1 MAHKEPRNDV
11 RVYLKLEEHQHLKAV
26 AKEQDISL
34 SELIRKTVMK
44 KYALPKKK
52 KARQP
57 DALQGAE
64 KSKADNCLATQQDTE
79 QMKTRLR
86 EVDAI
91 LDKAHKGERLPGDEY
106 RKLKAEQTELKKILG
121 HN

>member
-11 RVYLKLEEHQHLKAV
+11 RVYLKPEEHQHLKAI

-52 KARQP
+52 KARRTN
-57 DALQGAE
+57 ALQTAE
-64 KSKADNCLATQQDTE
+64 KSEAENCLTTE
-79 QMKTRLR
+79 QNTNQMETRLR
-86 EVDAI
+86 EVNNT
-91 LDKAHKGERLPGDEY
+91 LNKAHQGERLPGDEY
-106 RKLKAEQTELKKILG
+106 RKLKAEQAELKKILG